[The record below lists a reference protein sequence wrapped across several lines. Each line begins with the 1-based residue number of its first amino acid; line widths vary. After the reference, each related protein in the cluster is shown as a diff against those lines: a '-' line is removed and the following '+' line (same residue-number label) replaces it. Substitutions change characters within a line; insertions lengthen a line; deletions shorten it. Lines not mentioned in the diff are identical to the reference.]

1 MLKPHVGPPND
12 SKVGERN
19 FNNYG
24 LQYLWGWQTNK
35 HKCWGPRIVI
45 IIEPFAK
52 NRLEGFKAGP
62 GDGLGLSPQMW
73 QSCKLTSSSCF
84 LGEFG
89 TKWISRNLFTLRYQ
103 QIVFDYVNRWR
114 VTWTE
119 MFGDMSQY
127 QTPPFHGYYI
137 YIYYIM
143 SMSEIAV
150 YLPSYHCKKKTI
162 LISALK
168 QKNAPKQTLYINV
181 GVTRQNI
188 SLMWWNRG
196 TRISVSASHNLISS
210 ISKISFL
217 YLGKS
222 SKIIKEYGHDQFIR
236 LPSGKLT

>member
-45 IIEPFAK
+45 IIQPFAK

-114 VTWTE
+114 VTWNVWRYVPVSNTTI
-119 MFGDMSQY
+119 SRIL
-127 QTPPFHGYYI
+127 YI
-137 YIYYIM
+137 YIFIILWVCLKSRYTF
-143 SMSEIAV
+143 
-150 YLPSYHCKKKTI
+150 LLTI
-162 LISALK
+162 VKK
-168 QKNAPKQTLYINV
+168 QKQYWLAL
-181 GVTRQNI
+181 
-188 SLMWWNRG
+188 
-196 TRISVSASHNLISS
+196 
-210 ISKISFL
+210 
-217 YLGKS
+217 
-222 SKIIKEYGHDQFIR
+222 
-236 LPSGKLT
+236 

>member
-73 QSCKLTSSSCF
+73 QSCKLTSSCF

-137 YIYYIM
+137 YIILWVCLRSRYTFLLTI
-143 SMSEIAV
+143 V
-150 YLPSYHCKKKTI
+150 KKKTI

-168 QKNAPKQTLYINV
+168 QKKCSQTNPIYKRWCNKTKHIINV
-181 GVTRQNI
+181 MKPRNKNQR
-188 SLMWWNRG
+188 L
-196 TRISVSASHNLISS
+196 SVS
-210 ISKISFL
+210 
-217 YLGKS
+217 
-222 SKIIKEYGHDQFIR
+222 
-236 LPSGKLT
+236 